1 MRKVLGMALLL
12 IGASTVVMAFP
23 SAPEIDPGSGVS
35 ALALLSGALMFIR
48 GRKKK

>member
-12 IGASTVVMAFP
+12 IGASAVVMAN
-23 SAPEIDPGSGVS
+23 SVPEIDPGSGVS

-48 GRKKK
+48 GRKKS